1 MIDITA
7 DIDVTGLDDL
17 ANRLESELAKAVA
30 ASAFLIEG
38 YAKMNAPV
46 DTGALRASLYTS
58 TWDSGSEWGKAAAS
72 AGALRSGVTILADI
86 GKPSSNLEAIVA
98 VGVHYAAHVEYGTFR
113 QAGRF
118 YLRNAAMAN
127 LQPIRQLF
135 AQAIQKATRDAFSGS
150 RLKLRAV

>member
-1 MIDITA
+1 MVDVLVDVDVSGLEKLA
-7 DIDVTGLDDL
+7 D
-17 ANRLESELAKAVA
+17 RLEAELAGAVA
-30 ASAFLIEG
+30 KAAFLIEA

-46 DTGALRASLYTS
+46 DTGALRASIYTS
-58 TWDSGSEWGKAAAS
+58 TWNGSQWSGAAAS
-72 AGALRSGVTILADI
+72 ASALRSGVTILADI

-127 LQPIRQLF
+127 LQPIRGLF
-135 AQAIQKATRDAFSGS
+135 AQAIQKATRDAFAGS
-150 RLKLRAV
+150 RLKLRAT

>member
-1 MIDITA
+1 MTDILA

-30 ASAFLIEG
+30 ASAFLIEAH
-38 YAKMNAPV
+38 AKLAAPV
-46 DTGALRASLYTS
+46 DTGALRASIYTS
-58 TWDSGSEWGKAAAS
+58 TWNGSQWSGAAAS
-72 AGALRSGVTILADI
+72 ASALRSGVTILADI

-127 LQPIRQLF
+127 LQPIRDLF

>member
-17 ANRLESELAKAVA
+17 ANRIESELAKAVA
-30 ASAFLIEG
+30 ASAFLIEAH
-38 YAKMNAPV
+38 AKLAAPV
-46 DTGALRASLYTS
+46 DTGALRASIYTS
-58 TWDSGSEWGKAAAS
+58 TWNGSQWSGAAAS
-72 AGALRSGVTILADI
+72 ASALRSGVTILADI

-135 AQAIQKATRDAFSGS
+135 AQAIQKATRDAFAGS

>member
-1 MIDITA
+1 MVDIIA
-7 DIDVTGLDDL
+7 DIDVTGLESL
-17 ANRLESELAKAVA
+17 ANRIEAELAKAVA
-30 ASAFLIEG
+30 ASAFLIEAH
-38 YAKMNAPV
+38 AKLAAPV
-46 DTGALRASLYTS
+46 DTGALRASIYTS
-58 TWDSGSEWGKAAAS
+58 TWNGSQWSGAAAS
-72 AGALRSGVTILADI
+72 ASALRSGVTILADI

-127 LQPIRQLF
+127 LQPIRDLF

>member
-1 MIDITA
+1 MVDIIA

-30 ASAFLIEG
+30 ASAFLIESH
-38 YAKMNAPV
+38 AKLAAPV
-46 DTGALRASLYTS
+46 DTGALRASIYTS
-58 TWDSGSEWGKAAAS
+58 TWNGSQWSGAAAS
-72 AGALRSGVTILADI
+72 ASALRSGVTILADI

-127 LQPIRQLF
+127 LQPIRDLF